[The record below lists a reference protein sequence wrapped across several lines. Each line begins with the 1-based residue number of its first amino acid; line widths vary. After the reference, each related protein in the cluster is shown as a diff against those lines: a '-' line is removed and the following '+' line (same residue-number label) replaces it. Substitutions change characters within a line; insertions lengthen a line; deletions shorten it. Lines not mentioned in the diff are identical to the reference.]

1 MSVALRKNLK
11 LTSKYYG
18 PYLITERIGLVTYK
32 LGLLSTSKIHMI
44 FHVSL
49 LKKKVGNRVVVQSK
63 LPYTNNDGQFFVKP
77 MTILLRQMVI
87 RNNEVVVRVL
97 VQWSNLLPEDSMWE
111 DYNFLRARFT
121 CFDSHP

>member
-32 LGLLSTSKIHMI
+32 LGLLSTSKIHTI

-49 LKKKVGNRVVVQSK
+49 LKKKVGNRVVVQYE
-63 LPYTNNDGQFFVKP
+63 LPYTNDEGKFLVKTV
-77 MTILLRQMVI
+77 TILQLQMVK
-87 RNNEVVVRVL
+87 RKNAAMVRVL
-97 VQWSNLLPEDSMWE
+97 VQWSNLPPEDATWE
-111 DYNFLRARFT
+111 DYDFLRAMFPG
-121 CFDSHP
+121 FDSHP